1 MGNEFRYPFTIEI
14 WKLLWFIGLAVAV
27 VLTFQH
33 FELPYGNIIS
43 SLSSARKD
51 LGAGNSNLLTH
62 AASSTPEMVSN
73 TTQSNGLNT
82 TAISPDRAQEIDNS
96 HGTDTP
102 ANVNNDVVP
111 ERSRGLN
118 ESSLIDSRG
127 KESSP
132 EQLVDTN
139 TNSTSYVHNGVVSE
153 GISGLNKSS
162 GIDNHGKE
170 SKPEQLVDRNEDS
183 TLEPVNSLGNGSAPQ
198 ETERSLSREDVTS
211 ISENIVASDA
221 RIAPIASE
229 LLPVDSPPNITLQ
242 MNAEP
247 STIAHIVPVESNT
260 SKVDKDAAPSLENDG
275 KTGDQKK
282 ELTLLHNNPSVTS
295 FPEVKKEPQTP
306 SLEVVS
312 ISEMKNLQLQRWSS
326 PNSRR
331 PRWPSVVDQELLNA
345 KSQIQNAPIVE
356 NDPVLYAPLYW
367 NVSMFKKSYELME
380 DILKVYIYKEGE
392 RPIFH
397 QPLLNGIYASEG
409 WFMKLLEELKVQIIF
424 LLLAMTGYTLLDSF
438 RFTILHLND
447 FWDFWSIPTF
457 GAIHS
462 VLCLAPSETRQHM
475 ANCIRALC
483 NSDAKEDFVFGKDAS
498 LPETYVLTPENPLR
512 DLGGKPASKR
522 SILAFFAGSMHGY
535 LRTILLQHW
544 ENKDPDMKIFGR
556 LPKVK
561 GRGKMNYA
569 RYMKSSKYCICA
581 KGYEV
586 NSPRVVEAIFYEC
599 VPVIISDN
607 FVPPFLEVLNWES
620 FAVFVLEKDIP
631 NLKKILLSIP
641 AKKYRRM
648 QTRVK
653 RVQQHF
659 LWHSRPVKYD
669 VFHMILH
676 SIWVLQI
683 HALEYVSDLPLIS
696 DNSTVRIPFAQLFT
710 IFVLQLDFWNFCGA
724 DRTYFGDPFVWIRS
738 PLRFMDQGYQLLC
751 LAKARRLLF
760 LVGATV
766 AIVIVVQY
774 LEFPSSRVLVSLFSA
789 VNTRS
794 FMSRNSSTGSEALG
808 NMTLSID
815 TGILHETTD
824 SDEASDDKKETAEV
838 SKSEEKEGSPNN
850 SNESER
856 KRGSSD
862 SFGLVSNETTS
873 DDLANQD
880 KNSTLNTI
888 NGSEEE
894 KATAPDASYINVD
907 KDIAPISGR
916 NGSSDADPGYP
927 SSAPPMMNTFSNKT
941 FSTDENSSP
950 MIFES
955 SNTSSMRKDT
965 AGALKRDENSGL
977 LPNNYSMSTSGSFS
991 SKVTAAKRKTSK
1003 KPPSRVI
1010 SIHQMNELLRQ
1021 SHASSSSMRP
1031 LWPSGVDQEMLFAKS
1046 QIENAPLIK
1055 NETRLYAP
1063 IYRNVSMF
1071 RRSYELMEKMLRVY
1085 VYQDGEKPI
1094 FHQPILDGIYASE
1107 GWFMKHMEANENFV
1121 TKDPGKAHLF
1131 YLPFSSRLLE
1141 LTLYAPAE
1149 TRGPLLNCIRALC
1162 NADIE
1167 VGFSIGKD
1175 VSLPETYVRSVQNP
1189 LKNLEGNPPSRR
1201 PILAFFAGN
1210 MHGYVRPVLLDF
1222 WGNKDPDMKI
1232 FGPMPH
1238 VKGNANYIQHM
1249 KSSKFCI
1256 CPRGHEVNSPRIVE
1270 AIFYECVPVIISDNF
1285 VPPFFEVLDW
1295 ESFAVIVL
1303 EKDIPNLKNIL
1314 VSISEEKYIEM
1325 HKRVKKVQQHFLWH
1339 SKPEKYDLFHMILH
1353 SVCIWLSEPKIYRL
1367 MQPYPAASVLYTSS
1381 DYTSVVI
1388 SFHIHKTAV
1397 FSASA
1402 RTVSASFH
1410 EFKLVTCKL
1419 EVWKSLSVLRGIDMA
1434 TESKQSAVKMKPRS
1448 SNFDGSKGKIESSM
1462 KVKRIEISSKQ
1473 KQPVVDSKNKS
1484 VSAVTIKTEVK
1495 SKSPSSSSRTTTT
1508 TTTTRVRQKKVFSL
1522 PGQRCDPPEERE
1534 PLRIFYE
1541 SLSKQIPTSEM
1552 AEFWMMEHGLLSL
1565 ERAKKA
1571 HERKQRK
1578 QKMQRLGTPIKST
1591 TPSTSK
1597 PKSSQKQQQ
1606 VSKNGDL
1613 KAKRKISID
1622 SDDDD
1627 FILSHK
1633 RSKG

>member
-1 MGNEFRYPFTIEI
+1 
-14 WKLLWFIGLAVAV
+14 
-27 VLTFQH
+27 
-33 FELPYGNIIS
+33 
-43 SLSSARKD
+43 
-51 LGAGNSNLLTH
+51 
-62 AASSTPEMVSN
+62 
-73 TTQSNGLNT
+73 
-82 TAISPDRAQEIDNS
+82 
-96 HGTDTP
+96 
-102 ANVNNDVVP
+102 
-111 ERSRGLN
+111 
-118 ESSLIDSRG
+118 
-127 KESSP
+127 
-132 EQLVDTN
+132 
-139 TNSTSYVHNGVVSE
+139 
-153 GISGLNKSS
+153 
-162 GIDNHGKE
+162 
-170 SKPEQLVDRNEDS
+170 
-183 TLEPVNSLGNGSAPQ
+183 
-198 ETERSLSREDVTS
+198 
-211 ISENIVASDA
+211 
-221 RIAPIASE
+221 
-229 LLPVDSPPNITLQ
+229 
-242 MNAEP
+242 
-247 STIAHIVPVESNT
+247 
-260 SKVDKDAAPSLENDG
+260 
-275 KTGDQKK
+275 
-282 ELTLLHNNPSVTS
+282 
-295 FPEVKKEPQTP
+295 
-306 SLEVVS
+306 
-312 ISEMKNLQLQRWSS
+312 
-326 PNSRR
+326 
-331 PRWPSVVDQELLNA
+331 
-345 KSQIQNAPIVE
+345 
-356 NDPVLYAPLYW
+356 
-367 NVSMFKKSYELME
+367 
-380 DILKVYIYKEGE
+380 
-392 RPIFH
+392 
-397 QPLLNGIYASEG
+397 
-409 WFMKLLEELKVQIIF
+409 
-424 LLLAMTGYTLLDSF
+424 
-438 RFTILHLND
+438 
-447 FWDFWSIPTF
+447 
-457 GAIHS
+457 
-462 VLCLAPSETRQHM
+462 
-475 ANCIRALC
+475 
-483 NSDAKEDFVFGKDAS
+483 
-498 LPETYVLTPENPLR
+498 
-512 DLGGKPASKR
+512 
-522 SILAFFAGSMHGY
+522 
-535 LRTILLQHW
+535 
-544 ENKDPDMKIFGR
+544 
-556 LPKVK
+556 
-561 GRGKMNYA
+561 
-569 RYMKSSKYCICA
+569 
-581 KGYEV
+581 
-586 NSPRVVEAIFYEC
+586 
-599 VPVIISDN
+599 
-607 FVPPFLEVLNWES
+607 
-620 FAVFVLEKDIP
+620 
-631 NLKKILLSIP
+631 
-641 AKKYRRM
+641 
-648 QTRVK
+648 
-653 RVQQHF
+653 
-659 LWHSRPVKYD
+659 
-669 VFHMILH
+669 
-676 SIWVLQI
+676 
-683 HALEYVSDLPLIS
+683 
-696 DNSTVRIPFAQLFT
+696 
-710 IFVLQLDFWNFCGA
+710 
-724 DRTYFGDPFVWIRS
+724 
-738 PLRFMDQGYQLLC
+738 MDQGYQLLC

-789 VNTRS
+789 VNARS
-794 FMSRNSSTGSEALG
+794 FMSRNSSTGLEALG
-808 NMTLSID
+808 NMTLSNGLNTTN

-856 KRGSSD
+856 KGGSSD

-894 KATAPDASYINVD
+894 KAMAPDASYINVD

-927 SSAPPMMNTFSNKT
+927 SSAPPTMNTFSNKT

-1021 SHASSSSMRP
+1021 SHASSSSVRP

-1071 RRSYELMEKMLRVY
+1071 RRSYELMEKMLKVY

-1141 LTLYAPAE
+1141 LTLYVRHSHSRTNLIKYMRNYAGMIAAKYHFWNRTGGADHFVAACHDWAPAE

-1238 VKGNANYIQHM
+1238 VKGNTNYIQHM

-1353 SVCIWLSEPKIYRL
+1353 SVWY
-1367 MQPYPAASVLYTSS
+1367 
-1381 DYTSVVI
+1381 
-1388 SFHIHKTAV
+1388 
-1397 FSASA
+1397 
-1402 RTVSASFH
+1402 
-1410 EFKLVTCKL
+1410 
-1419 EVWKSLSVLRGIDMA
+1419 
-1434 TESKQSAVKMKPRS
+1434 
-1448 SNFDGSKGKIESSM
+1448 N
-1462 KVKRIEISSKQ
+1462 
-1473 KQPVVDSKNKS
+1473 
-1484 VSAVTIKTEVK
+1484 
-1495 SKSPSSSSRTTTT
+1495 
-1508 TTTTRVRQKKVFSL
+1508 
-1522 PGQRCDPPEERE
+1522 
-1534 PLRIFYE
+1534 RIFR
-1541 SLSKQIPTSEM
+1541 IRP
-1552 AEFWMMEHGLLSL
+1552 A
-1565 ERAKKA
+1565 
-1571 HERKQRK
+1571 
-1578 QKMQRLGTPIKST
+1578 
-1591 TPSTSK
+1591 
-1597 PKSSQKQQQ
+1597 
-1606 VSKNGDL
+1606 
-1613 KAKRKISID
+1613 
-1622 SDDDD
+1622 
-1627 FILSHK
+1627 
-1633 RSKG
+1633 

>member
-43 SLSSARKD
+43 SLSSAQKD

-73 TTQSNGLNT
+73 TAQSNGLNT
-82 TAISPDRAQEIDNS
+82 TAISPDRAQEIDNG
-96 HGTDTP
+96 HGTETP

-198 ETERSLSREDVTS
+198 QTERSLSREDVTS
-211 ISENIVASDA
+211 ISENIGASDA
-221 RIAPIASE
+221 RIAPIAPE

-282 ELTLLHNNPSVTS
+282 DLTLLHNNPSVTS

-424 LLLAMTGYTLLDSF
+424 LLLAMTGYALLDSF
-438 RFTILHLND
+438 RFTILHLNE

-457 GAIHS
+457 GAIHQL
-462 VLCLAPSETRQHM
+462 LCYVCLFISQILDLLAPSETRQHM

-522 SILAFFAGSMHGY
+522 SILAFFAGSLHGY

-659 LWHSRPVKYD
+659 LWHARPVKYD

-683 HALEYVSDLPLIS
+683 HSLEYVSDLPLTS
-696 DNSTVRIPFAQLFT
+696 DNSTIRIPFAQYKRTWSL
-710 IFVLQLDFWNFCGA
+710 LDFWNFCGA

-738 PLRFMDQGYQLLC
+738 PLRSMDQGYQLLC

-808 NMTLSID
+808 NMTLSNVLSTTK

-824 SDEASDDKKETAEV
+824 SDEALDDKKETAEV

-856 KRGSSD
+856 KRGSID
-862 SFGLVSNETTS
+862 NFGLVSNETTS

-888 NGSEEE
+888 NGSEEK
-894 KATAPDASYINVD
+894 KAVAPDASYINVD

-916 NGSSDADPGYP
+916 NRSSDADPGYP
-927 SSAPPMMNTFSNKT
+927 SSAPPMVNTFSNKT

-950 MIFES
+950 MIFQS
-955 SNTSSMRKDT
+955 SNTSSMRKDA

-991 SKVTAAKRKTSK
+991 SKVTATKRKTSK

-1021 SHASSSSMRP
+1021 SHASSSSVRP
-1031 LWPSGVDQEMLFAKS
+1031 LWPSGVDQEILFAKS

-1175 VSLPETYVRSVQNP
+1175 VSLPETYVRSSQNP
-1189 LKNLEGNPPSRR
+1189 LKNLEGNPPSQR

-1210 MHGYVRPVLLDF
+1210 MHGYVRPVLLDY

-1232 FGPMPH
+1232 YGPMPH
-1238 VKGNANYIQHM
+1238 VKGNTNYIQHM
-1249 KSSKFCI
+1249 KSSKFCV

-1325 HKRVKKVQQHFLWH
+1325 HKRVKK
-1339 SKPEKYDLFHMILH
+1339 
-1353 SVCIWLSEPKIYRL
+1353 
-1367 MQPYPAASVLYTSS
+1367 
-1381 DYTSVVI
+1381 
-1388 SFHIHKTAV
+1388 
-1397 FSASA
+1397 
-1402 RTVSASFH
+1402 
-1410 EFKLVTCKL
+1410 
-1419 EVWKSLSVLRGIDMA
+1419 IDMA

-1552 AEFWMMEHGLLSL
+1552 AEFWMMEHGLLSP

-1591 TPSTSK
+1591 NPSTSK

-1606 VSKNGDL
+1606 ISKNGDL

-1633 RSKG
+1633 ISKG

>member
-409 WFMKLLEELKVQIIF
+409 WFMKLLEGNKKIVTKDSKKAHLFYLPFSSRYLEIRLYVPNSHSHRNLIEYLKKYLDMISEKYPFWNRTQGADHF
-424 LLLAMTGYTLLDSF
+424 LAACHD
-438 RFTILHLND
+438 
-447 FWDFWSIPTF
+447 W
-457 GAIHS
+457 
-462 VLCLAPSETRQHM
+462 APSETRQHM

-676 SIWVLQI
+676 SIW
-683 HALEYVSDLPLIS
+683 Y
-696 DNSTVRIPFAQLFT
+696 N
-710 IFVLQLDFWNFCGA
+710 
-724 DRTYFGDPFVWIRS
+724 
-738 PLRFMDQGYQLLC
+738 
-751 LAKARRLLF
+751 
-760 LVGATV
+760 
-766 AIVIVVQY
+766 
-774 LEFPSSRVLVSLFSA
+774 RVF
-789 VNTRS
+789 
-794 FMSRNSSTGSEALG
+794 
-808 NMTLSID
+808 
-815 TGILHETTD
+815 
-824 SDEASDDKKETAEV
+824 
-838 SKSEEKEGSPNN
+838 
-850 SNESER
+850 
-856 KRGSSD
+856 
-862 SFGLVSNETTS
+862 
-873 DDLANQD
+873 
-880 KNSTLNTI
+880 
-888 NGSEEE
+888 
-894 KATAPDASYINVD
+894 
-907 KDIAPISGR
+907 
-916 NGSSDADPGYP
+916 
-927 SSAPPMMNTFSNKT
+927 
-941 FSTDENSSP
+941 
-950 MIFES
+950 
-955 SNTSSMRKDT
+955 
-965 AGALKRDENSGL
+965 
-977 LPNNYSMSTSGSFS
+977 
-991 SKVTAAKRKTSK
+991 
-1003 KPPSRVI
+1003 
-1010 SIHQMNELLRQ
+1010 QM
-1021 SHASSSSMRP
+1021 
-1031 LWPSGVDQEMLFAKS
+1031 
-1046 QIENAPLIK
+1046 
-1055 NETRLYAP
+1055 
-1063 IYRNVSMF
+1063 
-1071 RRSYELMEKMLRVY
+1071 
-1085 VYQDGEKPI
+1085 
-1094 FHQPILDGIYASE
+1094 QPI
-1107 GWFMKHMEANENFV
+1107 
-1121 TKDPGKAHLF
+1121 
-1131 YLPFSSRLLE
+1131 
-1141 LTLYAPAE
+1141 
-1149 TRGPLLNCIRALC
+1149 
-1162 NADIE
+1162 
-1167 VGFSIGKD
+1167 
-1175 VSLPETYVRSVQNP
+1175 
-1189 LKNLEGNPPSRR
+1189 
-1201 PILAFFAGN
+1201 
-1210 MHGYVRPVLLDF
+1210 
-1222 WGNKDPDMKI
+1222 
-1232 FGPMPH
+1232 
-1238 VKGNANYIQHM
+1238 
-1249 KSSKFCI
+1249 
-1256 CPRGHEVNSPRIVE
+1256 
-1270 AIFYECVPVIISDNF
+1270 
-1285 VPPFFEVLDW
+1285 
-1295 ESFAVIVL
+1295 
-1303 EKDIPNLKNIL
+1303 
-1314 VSISEEKYIEM
+1314 
-1325 HKRVKKVQQHFLWH
+1325 
-1339 SKPEKYDLFHMILH
+1339 
-1353 SVCIWLSEPKIYRL
+1353 
-1367 MQPYPAASVLYTSS
+1367 
-1381 DYTSVVI
+1381 
-1388 SFHIHKTAV
+1388 
-1397 FSASA
+1397 
-1402 RTVSASFH
+1402 
-1410 EFKLVTCKL
+1410 
-1419 EVWKSLSVLRGIDMA
+1419 
-1434 TESKQSAVKMKPRS
+1434 
-1448 SNFDGSKGKIESSM
+1448 
-1462 KVKRIEISSKQ
+1462 
-1473 KQPVVDSKNKS
+1473 
-1484 VSAVTIKTEVK
+1484 
-1495 SKSPSSSSRTTTT
+1495 
-1508 TTTTRVRQKKVFSL
+1508 
-1522 PGQRCDPPEERE
+1522 
-1534 PLRIFYE
+1534 
-1541 SLSKQIPTSEM
+1541 
-1552 AEFWMMEHGLLSL
+1552 
-1565 ERAKKA
+1565 
-1571 HERKQRK
+1571 
-1578 QKMQRLGTPIKST
+1578 
-1591 TPSTSK
+1591 
-1597 PKSSQKQQQ
+1597 
-1606 VSKNGDL
+1606 
-1613 KAKRKISID
+1613 
-1622 SDDDD
+1622 
-1627 FILSHK
+1627 
-1633 RSKG
+1633 